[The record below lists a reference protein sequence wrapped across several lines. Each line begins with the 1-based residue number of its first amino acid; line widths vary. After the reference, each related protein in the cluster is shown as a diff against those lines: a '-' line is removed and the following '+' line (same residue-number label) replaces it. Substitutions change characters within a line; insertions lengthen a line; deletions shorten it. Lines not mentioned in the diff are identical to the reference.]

1 MKPILRLA
9 LLVFLAGAPLATA
22 ASADEDANA
31 ALARKFYEAINSRN
45 LDALDAIVSKDFL
58 EHMGDPQ
65 QAHGVEGLKQ
75 SLAPFLASSSDLK
88 FVNDP
93 VIAKGDY
100 VTVVDTISGTNDGEM
115 MGMQPTKK
123 QFEFNAIDIWRVKDG
138 KITDVWHNFPSGDI
152 LLQIGYKL
160 VPPSK

>member
-9 LLVFLAGAPLATA
+9 LLVFLAGAPVATS
-22 ASADEDANA
+22 ASADEAANA

-58 EHMGDPQ
+58 DHMGDPQ

-138 KITDVWHNFPSGDI
+138 KLAEAWHVEQM
-152 LLQIGYKL
+152 LQMMMQIGAIGQK
-160 VPPSK
+160 

>member
-22 ASADEDANA
+22 ASADEAANA

-58 EHMGDPQ
+58 DHMGDPQ

-75 SLAPFLASSSDLK
+75 SLSPFLASSSDLK

-138 KITDVWHNFPSGDI
+138 KLAEAWHVEQM
-152 LLQIGYKL
+152 LQMMMQIGAIGQK
-160 VPPSK
+160 